1 MNPHPNEKIEM
12 NHPKFEVIKLYYGD
26 ICTGYYTKP
35 DPGVERQ
42 LLVNWTEEYAIKVV
56 DGAVVSYFLL
66 GSHNESLS
74 VTDVE

>member
-1 MNPHPNEKIEM
+1 M
-12 NHPKFEVIKLYYGD
+12 NHPKFEVVKLYYGD
-26 ICTGYYTKP
+26 IYTGYYTKP
-35 DPGVERQ
+35 DPVVERQ

-56 DGAVVSYFLL
+56 DGGVISYFLL